1 MAIKF
6 ISNNMGIL
14 EELKKY
20 YEEKNLLFV
29 DIDVSKVKPEFNTN
43 KMDLKAYP
51 FPYYDNFMVKEGDTS
66 NCTKVKDFIKDG
78 DEIVCAFPS
87 DIYGIMSFCKLM
99 EECNIPIKNTY
110 CLDTKWFYKRKPLE
124 ENLYSTSF
132 YLGVR
137 MGQYIASV
145 ALLEDNK

>member
-6 ISNNMGIL
+6 ISNNIGIL

-20 YEEKNLLFV
+20 YEEETLLFV
-29 DIDVSKVKPEFNTN
+29 DIEVSKVKPKFNTN

-51 FPYYDNFMVKEGDTS
+51 FPYYDNFMVKEGDNP

-87 DIYGIMSFCKLM
+87 DIYGVMAFCKLM
-99 EECNIPIKNTY
+99 EECNIPIKNTA

-124 ENLYSTSF
+124 VNLYSMPF

-137 MGQYIASV
+137 IGQYISSMT
-145 ALLEDNK
+145 LLKDND

>member
-1 MAIKF
+1 
-6 ISNNMGIL
+6 MGIL

-20 YEEKNLLFV
+20 YEKETLLFV
-29 DIDVSKVKPEFNTN
+29 DIEVSKVKPEFNTN

-51 FPYYDNFMVKEGDTS
+51 FPYYDNFMVKEEIS
-66 NCTKVKDFIKDG
+66 NCTKVKEFIKDG

-87 DIYGIMSFCKLM
+87 DIYGVMAFCKLM
-99 EECNIPIKNTY
+99 EECNIPIKNTA

-124 ENLYSTSF
+124 EILYSTSF

-145 ALLEDNK
+145 TLLEDNK

>member
-1 MAIKF
+1 M
-6 ISNNMGIL
+6 
-14 EELKKY
+14 
-20 YEEKNLLFV
+20 FV

-124 ENLYSTSF
+124 ENLYSPSF

-145 ALLEDNK
+145 TLLENNK

>member
-20 YEEKNLLFV
+20 FEEKTLLFV
-29 DIDVSKVKPEFNTN
+29 DIDVSKVKPECNTN
-43 KMDLKAYP
+43 KMNLKAYP

-66 NCTKVKDFIKDG
+66 NCTKAKDFIKDG

-87 DIYGIMSFCKLM
+87 DIYGVMSFCKLM

-110 CLDTKWFYKRKPLE
+110 CLDTKWFYKRKLLE
-124 ENLYSTSF
+124 INLYSMPF
-132 YLGVR
+132 YLGLR
-137 MGQYIASV
+137 MGQYISSITS
-145 ALLEDNK
+145 LKDND